1 MRAQYSSNPDIKV
14 KIEKIYQENNVYI
27 VKDEKQDSYAQF
39 HITKVKKVERNPE
52 SQSNAYDTIT
62 SLLENDA
69 DLDKA
74 IGQLLQSN
82 EKSKGEIKTERQ
94 SPPAVSEG
102 KVKIEKS
109 GKESD
114 EFQKSFPG
122 QGQPVFPSQG
132 EFLYNNSFPFSN
144 GAVHFDPMSN
154 PSGQNSQSV
163 SEMKLFDTQPSNNSV
178 SPQQGPQTNAMPGP
192 PNFGPSMM
200 GSMGQGMGPTQF
212 GSFQGWYT
220 LQGVGMGPQMAPN
233 HFECPFCGVIL
244 ANKTNLKNHINSAHT
259 RTKKF
264 NCPTCGK
271 VFYTS
276 SAMNIHRR
284 RNHLGLA
291 KKYRCSLCSKMF
303 KIKSDLSAHMLDV
316 HNKPRK
322 LSPKTLHRL
331 SQKAAQHLGDSGNE

>member
-1 MRAQYSSNPDIKV
+1 MNYKNERATEGKSSPTGEEDRKNPVSDEIALMRAEYDKSNIKQEKMETTESLDINS
-14 KIEKIYQENNVYI
+14 ETC
-27 VKDEKQDSYAQF
+27 KQICLA
-39 HITKVKKVERNPE
+39 KLKRVEDGNT
-52 SQSNAYDTIT
+52 YDAIK
-62 SLLENDA
+62 SLLESNA
-69 DLDKA
+69 DLDRA
-74 IGQLLQSN
+74 IGQLLQ
-82 EKSKGEIKTERQ
+82 
-94 SPPAVSEG
+94 
-102 KVKIEKS
+102 
-109 GKESD
+109 KESD
-114 EFQKSFPG
+114 RCKAQREGPEPICEPEKVIKEEKETEGFENNYPG
-122 QGQPVFPSQG
+122 QGQPVFPSQ
-132 EFLYNNSFPFSN
+132 ENYMYNNQFSQCSANSN
-144 GAVHFDPMSN
+144 GFFFEHNHGEPNSSN
-154 PSGQNSQSV
+154 P
-163 SEMKLFDTQPSNNSV
+163 P
-178 SPQQGPQTNAMPGP
+178 PGP
-192 PNFGPSMM
+192 TAVTPA
-200 GSMGQGMGPTQF
+200 QF

-220 LQGVGMGPQMAPN
+220 LQGVGGPIAAPLTPN

-291 KKYRCSLCSKMF
+291 KKYRCSLCTKMF

-331 SQKAAQHLGDSGNE
+331 SQKVAQHLSTDTP